1 MQVRDGEFVLS
12 ATDLS
17 SFLGCRHRTALDMAV
32 ALGKREAAYHTD
44 PLLELLVQ
52 RGFEHERR
60 FVDDLRAKGKGVV
73 DLAGIEH
80 NVERL
85 ERTIG
90 AMREGAGVIVQ
101 GAIADGEWNGRP
113 DVLVRVDQPSAL
125 GGWSYEVYDTKL
137 ARETKAGTILQLS
150 LYSQLLATSQGLSPN
165 AFYVVTPTAG
175 RTIEPYRVDDYAA
188 YFRSVRDRLRLAI
201 ALGDEILAA
210 QNYPEPVEQCEVCR
224 WMAMCA
230 DRRRADDHL
239 SLVAG
244 ISRVQRME
252 LQDHGI
258 ATLTALAHAP
268 SPLPFKP
275 RRESVRAYDRV
286 RSQAALQLVSR
297 DRIVPEYELLSLEE
311 EKGLCRLPEPSPGD
325 LFLDLEGDPFVGEV
339 GREYLFGIATV
350 DGGYEGTWGLSD
362 VDERRAFEQVIDRIV
377 RAVDEHPDMHV
388 YHFAPYEPAAF
399 TRLMGRYATREREF
413 ESMLRAGRFVDLYA
427 VVRQAMRIGVE
438 RYSIKKLEPLYAF
451 GRAVDLDQANR
462 SLRAMELAL
471 ESSAPESASDDVRR
485 VVEGYNRDDCVSTR
499 DLRNWL
505 EEVRTTR
512 VRRGVA
518 IARPPLDPT
527 EGKAPEA
534 VDERA
539 QSVDALRARLLSGVP
554 DSIDERSGEQQARW
568 LLAYCLDYHRREDRV
583 GWATHYRLCEAPE
596 EDLYEKGE
604 AIAGLAFVERVQVV
618 RRKKGGKP
626 TGSVV
631 DRYSFPPQEIEIGAG
646 AELYG
651 QDKKQLG
658 DVAAIDTVER
668 TVDIKKGP
676 AQADIH
682 PTAVC
687 AFNFVRTD
695 AMADALMRIGAAM
708 ADDAPAY
715 GAARTLLRGDPPRLR
730 GAVFDDGSAEDAQG
744 KALRVVHL
752 LDRSVLAV
760 QGPPGA
766 GKTFLG
772 AQMICSLVRQGKRVG
787 VVATSHKVIRHLLE
801 EVAKHAD
808 EAGTRLTLAHK
819 CDDDEPDDGTSGIR
833 CVSAN
838 AEARELL
845 DKREVS
851 VLGGTAWV
859 WSRDDFAD
867 SVDVLFVDEAGQMS
881 LANVVAVSQA
891 ANSVVLLG
899 DPRQLEQP
907 RKGSHPDGVDVSAL
921 EHLLGGHQTIPPDR
935 GIFLPTTWRLAPSI
949 CRFTSEAF
957 YERRLDSLPGLERQ
971 HLSGVVG
978 LPDAGLVIVPVEH
991 VGNRNYSP
999 EEIDVVESLVARL
1012 TAAGATWTNRAGVDA
1027 PLRGSDVL
1035 VVAPYNAQVTRLTK
1049 RLEKVAVAAG
1059 TVDKFQGQE
1068 APVVIYSMTTSSS
1081 DEAPRGMEFL
1091 LSLNR
1096 LNVATSR
1103 ARCLAIVVA
1112 SSRLLEI
1119 ECRTPRQM
1127 RLANALC
1134 RFRELATPVVPR

>member
-1 MQVRDGEFVLS
+1 MHVRDGEFILS

-17 SFLGCRHRTALDMAV
+17 SFLGCRHRTALDIAV
-32 ALGKREAAYHTD
+32 ALGKRKAVYHTD
-44 PLLELLVQ
+44 PLLELLIQ

-60 FVDDLRAKGKGVV
+60 FVDDLRAEGKEVV
-73 DLAGIEH
+73 DLAGVAH

-85 ERTIG
+85 ERTVA

-113 DVLVRVDQPSAL
+113 DVLVRVEQPSAL

-150 LYSQLLATSQGLSPN
+150 LYSQLLAAAQGVSPN
-165 AFYVVTPTAG
+165 AFYVVTPTSG
-175 RTIEPYRVDDYAA
+175 RTIEKYPADDYAA
-188 YFRSVRDRLRLAI
+188 YFRSVRDQLRLAI
-201 ALGDEILAA
+201 ALGDDVLAA
-210 QNYPEPVEQCEVCR
+210 RNYPEPVEQCDVCR
-224 WMAMCA
+224 WMATCA

-244 ISRVQRME
+244 ISRVQRTE

-258 ATLTALAHAP
+258 ATLAALAKAP

-275 RRESVRAYDRV
+275 RRASARAYDRV
-286 RSQAALQLVSR
+286 RSQAGLQLASR
-297 DRIVPEYELLSLEE
+297 DRAVPEYELLPVEE
-311 EKGLCRLPEPSPGD
+311 TKGLCRLPEPSPGD

-350 DGGYEGTWGLSD
+350 DGRYEATWGLSEA
-362 VDERRAFEQVIDRIV
+362 DERRGFEQVIDRIV
-377 RAVDEHPDMHV
+377 TAVHEHPDMHV

-413 ESMLRAGRFVDLYA
+413 EAMLRAGRFVDLYA
-427 VVRQAMRIGVE
+427 VVRQAMRIGIE

-451 GRAVDLDQANR
+451 GRAIDLDQANR

-471 ESSAPESASDDVRR
+471 ESGSPESASADVRR
-485 VVEGYNRDDCVSTR
+485 VVEGYNRDDCISTR
-499 DLRNWL
+499 ELRNWL
-505 EEVRTTR
+505 EEVRASQ
-512 VRRGVA
+512 VRRGVSV
-518 IARPPLDPT
+518 ARPAPDPT
-527 EGKAPEA
+527 DGQAPES
-534 VDERA
+534 VDDRA
-539 QSVDALRARLLSGVP
+539 QRVDALRARLLAGLP
-554 DSIDERSGEQQARW
+554 EAFAERTTEQQARW

-604 AIAGLAFVERVQVV
+604 AIAGLSFVERVEVV

-626 TGSVV
+626 TGSVI
-631 DRYSFPPQEIEIGAG
+631 DRYSFPAQEVEIEPGAK
-646 AELYG
+646 LYG
-651 QDKKQLG
+651 QDKKAFG
-658 DVAAIDTVER
+658 EVAAIDTIAR
-668 TVDIKKGP
+668 TLDVKKGRE
-676 AQADIH
+676 QADVH
-682 PTAVC
+682 PAALC
-687 AFNFVRTD
+687 AFNHVSTD
-695 AMADALMRIGAAM
+695 VTADALMRIGEAV
-708 ADDAPAY
+708 ADGAPHY
-715 GAARTLLRGDPPRLR
+715 GAATSLLRRDPPRLR
-730 GAVFDDGSAEDAQG
+730 GAVFGDESTENAPDM
-744 KALRVVHL
+744 ALRVVHL
-752 LDRSVLAV
+752 LDRSILAV

-772 AQMICSLVRQGKRVG
+772 ARMICSLIRQGKRVG

-801 EVAKHAD
+801 AVRD
-808 EAGTRLTLAHK
+808 EAGALGATVALAHK
-819 CDDDEPDDGTSGIR
+819 CDDDEPNDAAGEIQ
-833 CVSAN
+833 CVSDN
-838 AEARELL
+838 ADARDLL
-845 DKREVS
+845 DTSAVN

-859 WSRDDFAD
+859 WSRDEFAA
-867 SVDVLFVDEAGQMS
+867 SVDALFVDEAGQMS

-891 ANSVVLLG
+891 ADSVVLLG

-921 EHLLGGHQTIPPDR
+921 EHLLGEHRTIPADR

-957 YERRLDSLPGLERQ
+957 YERRLEALAELGRQ
-971 HLSGVVG
+971 KLCGVVG

-991 VGNRNYSP
+991 AGNRNHSP
-999 EEIDVVESLVARL
+999 EEIDVVESLVTRI
-1012 TAAGATWTNRAGVDA
+1012 TAAGTSWTNRDGVEQA
-1027 PLRGSDVL
+1027 LRGADVL
-1035 VVAPYNAQVTRLTK
+1035 VVAPYNAQVARLTR
-1049 RLEKVAVAAG
+1049 RLEKMNVPVG

-1134 RFRELATPVVPR
+1134 RYRELATPILPR